1 MIKDYKPAN
10 KNANILLNTEKAMV
24 DILTVSSPV
33 KATPYC
39 PHCDHTKHFLNNC
52 ANFKKLTADQ
62 KRAWVKENNRCWR
75 CGRSHQ
81 ATECSLKIH
90 KLEQA
95 GYATKLDQNAEQNS
109 AYSWYIPHHMV
120 QHNGKNRLV
129 FNCSFQHQSQNLN
142 KLLPLDQYW
151 DHLYSLCY

>member
-1 MIKDYKPAN
+1 MDVLPWRSEKASTRFKQDHEAIALLDHKTVRIEVDGVQRYATPLLRIKNMPKLHATKDAVMPQLRA
-10 KNANILLNTEKAMV
+10 TEKRLAKNP
-24 DILTVSSPV
+24 DQG
-33 KATPYC
+33 
-39 PHCDHTKHFLNNC
+39 
-52 ANFKKLTADQ
+52 TAYT
-62 KRAWVKENNRCWR
+62 AE
-75 CGRSHQ
+75 
-81 ATECSLKIH
+81 IH